1 VLGGSSRSSRVSL
14 WRNIRKDYRGFFFFF
29 FFSILFPVRLGM
41 GPEFYSLA
49 RNKEALVSQYM
60 DLSSP
65 WNPSFIRATHD

>member
-14 WRNIRKDYRGFFFFF
+14 WRNIRKDYSGFFFF

>member
-1 VLGGSSRSSRVSL
+1 
-14 WRNIRKDYRGFFFFF
+14 
-29 FFSILFPVRLGM
+29 LFPVRLGM